1 MSRTKHHRHQNRQ
14 HPDENYMGRFMCNM
28 GYESQY
34 GRHGRDAA
42 HKEMR
47 QDAKKR
53 IRTESSA
60 GTCKNHPGYD
70 EDAIQNSEG

>member
-14 HPDENYMGRFMCNM
+14 HPDENYMGRFRCNM

-34 GRHGRDAA
+34 GRHGRNMA

-47 QDAKKR
+47 QDEDR
-53 IRTESSA
+53 QIRSELSA
-60 GTCKNHPGYD
+60 GNNEIDAGYD
-70 EDAIQNSEG
+70 EGSIQEG